1 MIRKQN
7 KRKILEKYP
16 IYSVFSVRCR
26 LTTHVELHQEAAE
39 QREGGENRKMEEQQ
53 EEYDS
58 LCKKMDLLNREID
71 RKSRY
76 IFTLEKIETL
86 DTAAIEICE
95 LIQEKVSNLDI
106 YGGTKIDIDVINA
119 LSNAISAIGNYRSQL
134 FSLEKPAR
142 ENH

>member
-1 MIRKQN
+1 
-7 KRKILEKYP
+7 
-16 IYSVFSVRCR
+16 
-26 LTTHVELHQEAAE
+26 
-39 QREGGENRKMEEQQ
+39 MEEQQ

-106 YGGTKIDIDVINA
+106 YGSTKIDIDVINA

>member
-1 MIRKQN
+1 
-7 KRKILEKYP
+7 
-16 IYSVFSVRCR
+16 
-26 LTTHVELHQEAAE
+26 
-39 QREGGENRKMEEQQ
+39 MEEKQ

-76 IFTLEKIETL
+76 IFTLEKIVTL

>member
-1 MIRKQN
+1 
-7 KRKILEKYP
+7 
-16 IYSVFSVRCR
+16 
-26 LTTHVELHQEAAE
+26 
-39 QREGGENRKMEEQQ
+39 MEEKQ

-106 YGGTKIDIDVINA
+106 YGGTKIDIDVNQCIIKRNKCNRE
-119 LSNAISAIGNYRSQL
+119 LSKSVIFVRKTRQR
-134 FSLEKPAR
+134 KPLTG
-142 ENH
+142 E

>member
-1 MIRKQN
+1 
-7 KRKILEKYP
+7 
-16 IYSVFSVRCR
+16 
-26 LTTHVELHQEAAE
+26 
-39 QREGGENRKMEEQQ
+39 MEEKQ

-86 DTAAIEICE
+86 DTTAIEICE

-142 ENH
+142 NSSWQEPVRKV

>member
-1 MIRKQN
+1 MAMK
-7 KRKILEKYP
+7 EK
-16 IYSVFSVRCR
+16 
-26 LTTHVELHQEAAE
+26 
-39 QREGGENRKMEEQQ
+39 Q

>member
-1 MIRKQN
+1 
-7 KRKILEKYP
+7 
-16 IYSVFSVRCR
+16 
-26 LTTHVELHQEAAE
+26 
-39 QREGGENRKMEEQQ
+39 MEEKQ

-86 DTAAIEICE
+86 DTAAIKMCEI
-95 LIQEKVSNLDI
+95 IQEKASDLDI
-106 YGGTKIDIDVINA
+106 NGGTKIDLDVINA

>member
-1 MIRKQN
+1 
-7 KRKILEKYP
+7 
-16 IYSVFSVRCR
+16 
-26 LTTHVELHQEAAE
+26 
-39 QREGGENRKMEEQQ
+39 MEEKQ

-76 IFTLEKIETL
+76 IFTLEKLETL
-86 DTAAIEICE
+86 DTTAIEICE
-95 LIQEKVSNLDI
+95 LIQKKVSDLEIHGDA
-106 YGGTKIDIDVINA
+106 KIDLDVINA

>member
-1 MIRKQN
+1 
-7 KRKILEKYP
+7 
-16 IYSVFSVRCR
+16 
-26 LTTHVELHQEAAE
+26 
-39 QREGGENRKMEEQQ
+39 MEEKQ

-76 IFTLEKIETL
+76 IFTLEKLETL
-86 DTAAIEICE
+86 DTTAIEICE
-95 LIQEKVSNLDI
+95 LIQKKVSDLEI
-106 YGGTKIDIDVINA
+106 HGFAKIDLDVINA

>member
-1 MIRKQN
+1 
-7 KRKILEKYP
+7 
-16 IYSVFSVRCR
+16 
-26 LTTHVELHQEAAE
+26 
-39 QREGGENRKMEEQQ
+39 MEEQQ

-76 IFTLEKIETL
+76 IFTLEPPPTL

>member
-1 MIRKQN
+1 
-7 KRKILEKYP
+7 
-16 IYSVFSVRCR
+16 
-26 LTTHVELHQEAAE
+26 
-39 QREGGENRKMEEQQ
+39 MEEKQ

-86 DTAAIEICE
+86 DTAAIKICE
-95 LIQEKVSNLDI
+95 LIQEKASDLDI
-106 YGGTKIDIDVINA
+106 HGGTKIDLDVINA

-134 FSLEKPAR
+134 FALENPAR
-142 ENH
+142 NSSWREPVRKV

>member
-1 MIRKQN
+1 
-7 KRKILEKYP
+7 
-16 IYSVFSVRCR
+16 
-26 LTTHVELHQEAAE
+26 
-39 QREGGENRKMEEQQ
+39 MEEKQ

-76 IFTLEKIETL
+76 IFTLEKLETL
-86 DTAAIEICE
+86 DTTAIVICE
-95 LIQEKVSNLDI
+95 LIQKKVSDLEI
-106 YGGTKIDIDVINA
+106 HGGAKIDLDVINA

>member
-1 MIRKQN
+1 MDMKLSMEFSLGRSKRIPNRAAGQRK
-7 KRKILEKYP
+7 R
-16 IYSVFSVRCR
+16 
-26 LTTHVELHQEAAE
+26 
-39 QREGGENRKMEEQQ
+39 GENRKMQ
-53 EEYDS
+53 EKQDEYDS

-95 LIQEKVSNLDI
+95 LIQEKVSDLDI
-106 YGGTKIDIDVINA
+106 HGGTKIDIDVINA

>member
-1 MIRKQN
+1 
-7 KRKILEKYP
+7 
-16 IYSVFSVRCR
+16 
-26 LTTHVELHQEAAE
+26 
-39 QREGGENRKMEEQQ
+39 MEEKQ

-106 YGGTKIDIDVINA
+106 YGDKKIDLDVINA

>member
-1 MIRKQN
+1 
-7 KRKILEKYP
+7 
-16 IYSVFSVRCR
+16 
-26 LTTHVELHQEAAE
+26 
-39 QREGGENRKMEEQQ
+39 MEEKQ

-76 IFTLEKIETL
+76 IFTLEKLETL
-86 DTAAIEICE
+86 DTTAIKICE
-95 LIQEKVSNLDI
+95 LIQKKVSDLEI
-106 YGGTKIDIDVINA
+106 HGGAKIDLDVINA

>member
-1 MIRKQN
+1 MIPNR
-7 KRKILEKYP
+7 
-16 IYSVFSVRCR
+16 
-26 LTTHVELHQEAAE
+26 TAG
-39 QREGGENRKMEEQQ
+39 QREGGENRKMQ
-53 EEYDS
+53 EKQDEYDS

-86 DTAAIEICE
+86 DTAAIEICK
-95 LIQEKVSNLDI
+95 LIQEKASDLDI
-106 YGGTKIDIDVINA
+106 HGGTKTDLDVINA

-134 FSLEKPAR
+134 FSLEKPVR